1 MIGLWKKIIY
11 IIKKKIEW
19 NKSVLKYNENEK
31 NQDKDEIN
39 KNLSPSPQIILKK
52 KKLNKNKI
60 NLRRTSVE
68 DLNVSNKEL
77 ELVNEN
83 KNMKNINYNK
93 ISSIN
98 ISNESEIGILR
109 EINDP
114 KVQEKKKIK

>member
-1 MIGLWKKIIY
+1 MKEYYLY
-11 IIKKKIEW
+11 NKKKIEW

-60 NLRRTSVE
+60 NLRRTTVE
-68 DLNVSNKEL
+68 DLNVSNTEL